1 MGFFLWNIRNSQG
14 IQGSSIPGNVQGQTQ
29 EGSGCSWNSFPTPKI
44 LGISAP
50 SHPLNPQELDQ
61 NLGGKKWDL
70 GMPRFRLDLPFW
82 VGYFPGILVDFPG
95 FFPLFIFFSLGMI
108 FNPMEF
114 SGNSSQKFPNH
125 CQIFPQ
131 ELEKKFCFPPQKK
144 KGNWTDTI
152 PKIHFLSLKPGI
164 FFPFGKDFSIC
175 VHPSNSCFSL
185 GVGIPGFGK
194 VKLWKSQEKIW
205 ISWTG
210 SFPAPDFSH
219 PHPKIPIFPLRN
231 FRFFFFFGQKFL
243 GFSQDSGI
251 SCLVQV

>member
-1 MGFFLWNIRNSQG
+1 MLLEFFSHPKNPG
-14 IQGSSIPGNVQGQTQ
+14 IFCSIPSPEPRGA
-29 EGSGCSWNSFPTPKI
+29 GSEF
-44 LGISAP
+44 
-50 SHPLNPQELDQ
+50 
-61 NLGGKKWDL
+61 GGKKWDL

-95 FFPLFIFFSLGMI
+95 FFPLFFFFLGMI

-114 SGNSSQKFPNH
+114 SGNSSQKFPNRS
-125 CQIFPQ
+125 QIFPQ
-131 ELEKKFCFPPQKK
+131 ELEKFCFPPQKK

-164 FFPFGKDFSIC
+164 FFPFGKDFSTC
-175 VHPSNSCFSL
+175 VHPPNSCFSL
-185 GVGIPGFGK
+185 GFGIPGFGK
-194 VKLWKSQEKIW
+194 AKLWKSQEKIW

-219 PHPKIPIFPLRN
+219 PHPKNPN
-231 FRFFFFFGQKFL
+231 FSPQEFSIFFFFLDKNSLF
-243 GFSQDSGI
+243 FSQDSGI